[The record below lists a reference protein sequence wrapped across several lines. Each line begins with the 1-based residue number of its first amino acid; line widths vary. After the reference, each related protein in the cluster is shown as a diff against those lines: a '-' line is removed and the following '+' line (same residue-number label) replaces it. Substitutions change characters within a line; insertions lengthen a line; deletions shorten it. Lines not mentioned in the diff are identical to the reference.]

1 MRLGFYGIP
10 NGGIFQKKAHMLES
24 EHQMNVGAADLA
36 LLDGLKN
43 RQDACD
49 LINMTWGLNIGVEI
63 EPSLLG
69 TQMLMPEDD
78 GTEDYYTDEDG
89 EEETSND
96 DGE

>member
-1 MRLGFYGIP
+1 
-10 NGGIFQKKAHMLES
+10 MLES

-49 LINMTWGLNIGVEI
+49 LINMTWGLGITVEI

-69 TQMLMPEDD
+69 TQMMMTDD
-78 GTEDYYTDEDG
+78 MVEYDTDSDYTNEG
-89 EEETSND
+89 EEETNND
-96 DGE
+96 AE

>member
-1 MRLGFYGIP
+1 
-10 NGGIFQKKAHMLES
+10 MLES

-69 TQMLMPEDD
+69 TQMMMMPEDY
-78 GTEDYYTDEDG
+78 GTDEEESG

-96 DGE
+96 VAE